1 MTRKVRLVR
10 RIRVVVIEDNEVFR
24 DALELL
30 LGLREDVE
38 VVTALGD
45 GSRAVDVC
53 RAARPDVLLIDYRLP
68 GLDGIQITSAVHEA
82 CPDVAIVCLT
92 ASVTPRE
99 IEALRDAGAVD
110 CVMKHDSLDE
120 IVAAILGAPE
130 RAEQS

>member
-1 MTRKVRLVR
+1 MK

-38 VVTALGD
+38 VVGVFGD
-45 GSRAVDVC
+45 GSRAVEVC

-68 GLDGIQITSAVHEA
+68 GLDGIQVTSAVHEA

-99 IEALRDAGAVD
+99 IEALRDAGAAD
-110 CVMKHDSLDE
+110 CVMKHDSLDD
-120 IVAAILGAPE
+120 ILAAIVGAPQ
-130 RAEQS
+130 RAEKG

>member
-1 MTRKVRLVR
+1 VK

-45 GSRAVDVC
+45 GSSAVDVC

-82 CPDVAIVCLT
+82 CPEVAIVCLT

-120 IVAAILGAPE
+120 IVASILGAPE
-130 RAEQS
+130 RAEKG